1 MKHCFWCF
9 IPGFHKCK
17 ITYMIKVFEIRG
29 FLKVIKKRFKL
40 SFARQIQDKFKC
52 RNNFNKSFFIG
63 SYSLMVILGLTWI
76 LGFIYFADGAEA
88 LAILFTITNSLQ
100 GVAIFIFHVILHE
113 KARFCLLENLRN
125 MRRNVYNLKVCLFIN
140 L

>member
-1 MKHCFWCF
+1 M
-9 IPGFHKCK
+9 
-17 ITYMIKVFEIRG
+17 
-29 FLKVIKKRFKL
+29 
-40 SFARQIQDKFKC
+40 FKC

-125 MRRNVYNLKVCLFIN
+125 MRRNVYNLKVCLFIK
-140 L
+140 LYQHDVT